1 MKRYPVI
8 LLLGLLLTS
17 CDIWGIAPQ
26 PFPVLTPPPTNTP
39 PIFTATPLIIPP
51 PTLNFTVTP
60 VITSSI
66 PTLVTNTE
74 TASPTTSAT
83 PGSALP
89 TDTLIPVQ
97 SVAVEILGCNTSI
110 DIMNGMGEVTNAY
123 VIVKNTGTVDLP
135 NTCGLLRANDEGR
148 EHPDK
153 KSCIANLPVQNQVTL
168 KLTVDSTY
176 KENTVTQVDA
186 LSNDAVLLRIDKQS
200 CRDIQL
206 IGGVP
211 ADVGV
216 VRPIQP

>member
-176 KENTVTQVDA
+176 KENTVIQVDA
-186 LSNDAVLLRIDKQS
+186 LSNEAVLLRIDKQS

>member
-123 VIVKNTGTVDLP
+123 VIVKNTGTVDLQ

-176 KENTVTQVDA
+176 KENTVIQVDA